1 MKQEE
6 LLQFIFLFIFVV
18 LVVVLIGSTI
28 GRFSFADTTQIT
40 NPISVYDVTLH
51 GISPTPS
58 GSSVWANHSFD
69 VGLTGLNL
77 NLPMDS
83 KIIFT
88 GPNGISAIKTFDCE
102 SSTVSTSC
110 SFTMDALAEVG
121 SWTGNVLVNEEP
133 RKVFNFE
140 VKKMCGNSDGQSFSF
155 STSPANCSEIASS
168 NGSVLCN
175 SPAYLNAEP
184 YLASDNKCK
193 WNCSYQFSSS
203 PLITDS
209 CYFNTVPIVTNT
221 TSNVS
226 CGITSAVSLT
236 ANSTNLCSGGTALG
250 FTEKS
255 DSSGWTWTCSSTGDI
270 PISCSAVKIPS
281 GKCYYSSTYTS
292 LPTAGSCS
300 SGTATNFVLS
310 ENEATWRCEGATIDA
325 CSIVVGKC
333 ASFSNALTD
342 LPTTGL
348 CLYGSSSTPVS
359 SSTNWTWNCNGVN
372 GGSSAT
378 CNAVKKIATTT
389 TIPIIDVS
397 KIILN
402 PSTVRAGS
410 SVSVEITDT
419 GIDSMESVALV
430 AKPVLSTLTNQL
442 SASLSKCS
450 DGTGFCGSFTAPS
463 NAGEWSI
470 SLYSSDGRS
479 IPISNLKTFIVV
491 TDSQIPIIAAP
502 VISPTS
508 IMTGESVLIK
518 LSVNGLIY
526 GAKIKLIS
534 SVSSYSLISSLQLGA
549 CSDNKDLWCGTV
561 KIPTSFPGG
570 TWTARVI
577 SYIDSSRVEKTVAS
591 NIESS
596 FNVKVLCSYNYSA
609 WSVCNNGK
617 RTRSVVSSYPT
628 GCSDGAKI
636 LESNCDGVA
645 CTAYNYSAWSECAN
659 GKRTRKLISAI
670 PSGCLGN
677 AILEETCTI
686 PQVSCTEDKWECEN
700 WQPCSSNNKQ
710 TRKCTIVSDCALV
723 SSSSPELVR
732 DCSFN
737 SSQTSE
743 TKIADTTSSTTMVTY
758 TKNDVSLECTL
769 EGITDVNTCQDY
781 IAQTN
786 IASSCISNGIND
798 FNKCKTYLLAKYPS
812 LVKCKNLK
820 PEECEIY
827 INDILLADLKNSL
840 SEDSKKKLVDY
851 VGTVAVVDSEQ
862 RVINVV
868 DKKTG
873 ESSAI
878 KVENIPVSVNNISVN
893 LLPTEV
899 AENQKYLSPVAIT
912 FDDNRNGIP
921 DDIELRLG
929 SDIKEENLT
938 GVDRAIITGESLE
951 QPKFKKETLISGQ
964 LTIDQ
969 VENQKGGIR
978 FQGKATPH
986 QVLTLFIYSTM
997 PIVITVEAD
1006 SNGNWIYELDKSLIN
1021 GKHEAYVVI
1030 NNSKGKI
1037 LEASL
1042 PKPFFI
1048 DEARAVAMD
1057 EFVRI
1062 EDASSVSVTESSDNF
1077 IKTYVG
1083 AGVGFI
1089 LLLIVIFLFIR
1100 KRASEQEGQ

>member
-28 GRFSFADTTQIT
+28 GRFSFADTTQVVT
-40 NPISVYDVTLH
+40 PISVNDVTLN
-51 GISPTPS
+51 GTSTS
-58 GSSVWANHSFD
+58 AGGAGVWANHSF
-69 VGLTGLNL
+69 VIGMTGLNL
-77 NLPMDS
+77 NFQMDS
-83 KIIFT
+83 KIIFA
-88 GPNGISAIKTFDCE
+88 GPNGASMIKTFDCE
-102 SSTVSTSC
+102 GSTVSTVC
-110 SFTMDALAEVG
+110 SFTMDGLGEIGA
-121 SWTGNVLVNEEP
+121 WTGNVLVNEEP
-133 RKVFNFE
+133 QKVFNFE
-140 VKKMCGNSDGQSFSF
+140 VKKMCGNSDGQSFTF
-155 STSPANCSEIASS
+155 STSVNCSEIASS

-175 SPAYLNAEP
+175 SPAYLGGEP
-184 YLASDNKCK
+184 YLTSDNKCK
-193 WNCSYQFSSS
+193 WNCSHQFSSS

-209 CYFNTVPIVTNT
+209 CYFNAVPIDTNT
-221 TSNVS
+221 ASTAS
-226 CGITSAVSLT
+226 CGVTSAASLT
-236 ANSTNLCSGGTALG
+236 ASSTNLCIGGTVLG

-255 DSSGWTWTCSSTGDI
+255 DGSGWTWTCSTGVT
-270 PISCSAVKIPS
+270 PISCSATKILS
-281 GKCYYSSTYTS
+281 GKCYYSTAYTS

-300 SGTATNFVLS
+300 SGTVTDFVLS
-310 ENEATWRCEGATIDA
+310 ENEANWKCEGATIDT
-325 CSIVVGKC
+325 CSIIMGKC
-333 ASFSNALTD
+333 ASFGEALTA

-348 CLYGSSSTPVS
+348 CIYGNSSTPVS
-359 SSTNWTWNCNGVN
+359 SSTNWTWNCQGSN
-372 GGSSAT
+372 GGSSAA
-378 CNAVKKIATTT
+378 CSAVKKITPTV
-389 TIPIIDVS
+389 TIPTIDAS

-402 PSTVRAGS
+402 PSTVRTGG

-419 GIDSMESVALV
+419 GIDSMQSLALV
-430 AKPVLSTLTNQL
+430 AKPILSTLTNQV

-470 SLYSSDGRS
+470 SLYSSDGRN
-479 IPISNLKTFIVV
+479 IPISALKTFIVA
-491 TDSQIPIIAAP
+491 TDSQIPIIATP
-502 VISPTS
+502 VISPSS

-518 LSVNGLIY
+518 LSVSGLIY
-526 GAKIKLIS
+526 GAKVKLIS

-549 CSDNKDLWCGTV
+549 CSDNKDLWCETV

-570 TWTARVI
+570 TWTAKVI

-596 FNVKVLCSYNYSA
+596 FNVKVLCNYNYSA

-628 GCSDGAKI
+628 GCSDGDKI
-636 LESNCDGVA
+636 LESTCDGVA

-659 GKRTRKLISAI
+659 GKRTRRLVSAI

-686 PQVSCTEDKWECEN
+686 PQTSCTEDKWECEN
-700 WQPCSSNNKQ
+700 WQPCSSTNKQ
-710 TRKCTIVSDCALV
+710 IRKCTIVSDCALV
-723 SSSSPELVR
+723 SSSSPELTR
-732 DCSFN
+732 ECSFN

-743 TKIADTTSSTTMVTY
+743 VKPADTTANTTVVTY

-786 IASSCISNGIND
+786 IVSSCISNGIND
-798 FNKCKTYLLAKYPS
+798 FNKCKSYLLGKYPS

-851 VGTVAVVDSEQ
+851 VGTVAVIDSQ
-862 RVINVV
+862 QQVINVV

-878 KVENIPVSVNNISVN
+878 KVENIPVAVNNISVN
-893 LLPTEV
+893 LLPTEIV
-899 AENQKYLSPVAIT
+899 ENQKYLSPVAIT
-912 FDDNRNGIP
+912 FDENKNGIP

-929 SDIKEENLT
+929 TDIKEESLT

-978 FQGKATPH
+978 FQGKAIPN
-986 QVLTLFIYSTM
+986 QIVTLFIYSTM

-1030 NNSKGKI
+1030 NNSKGRI
-1037 LEASL
+1037 IEASL

-1089 LLLIVIFLFIR
+1089 VLLIVIFLFIR